1 MALQTYDGLEALDR
15 GQVLEE
21 VGVRDLARSPLANV
35 GGVVDE
41 RGVPLAL
48 VVGVGLEGPLPL
60 AASRC
65 LLALGVAD
73 GGGDPVAVLLI
84 VPFLRLLSVYC
95 KLLYE
100 TRFEWKRE

>member
-1 MALQTYDGLEALDR
+1 MGLPAHNRLEALDR
-15 GQVLEE
+15 GKILEIAR
-21 VGVRDLARSPLANV
+21 VGDLARRPLALV

-73 GGGDPVAVLLI
+73 GGSDPVAVLLI